1 MVATGSVSFWPARS
15 KSLATIQHA
24 PAYLIVG
31 AGAFL
36 GELAQ
41 LAGRP
46 ALVDACARKPV
57 EALMMLVAEAELGER
72 IMRALI
78 LRRVGLLE
86 TGRADR

>member
-57 EALMMLVAEAELGER
+57 EALMMLEAELGER